1 MTTYSSGWALVTGAS
16 SGLGRGFATRLA
28 ADGMSLVL
36 VSRSTVILHDL
47 ADELREA
54 YGVEVEV
61 VGADLA
67 DPVARDAVVKV
78 IESRDI
84 DLLVN
89 NAGFAT
95 SGDFVDE
102 NPARITELVSLN
114 CVALTVLARAAATR
128 MVARGH
134 GAIVNVASTAAFQPI
149 PTMGTYAAS
158 KAYVLR
164 LSLAMWDELRPKGV
178 TVLALCP
185 GATETEFWKVA
196 GNPDGF
202 RRRRT
207 VAQVIATCFDGLA
220 KGSPI
225 AIDGAWNALLARMA
239 PFVPIRLTML
249 VSRYIARRP

>member
-1 MTTYSSGWALVTGAS
+1 MTYSSGWALVTGAS

-36 VSRSTVILHDL
+36 VARGTVILHDL
-47 ADELREA
+47 AAELRET

-67 DPVARDAVVKV
+67 DPTARDEVVKV
-78 IESRDI
+78 IETRDI

-102 NPARITELVSLN
+102 NPARITELVTLN

-128 MVARGH
+128 MVARGR
-134 GAIVNVASTAAFQPI
+134 GGIVNVASTAAFQPI
-149 PTMGTYAAS
+149 PTMATYAAS
-158 KAYVLR
+158 KAFVLR
-164 LSLAMWDELRPKGV
+164 LSLAMWDELRPAGV

-185 GATETEFWKVA
+185 GATETDFWKVA

-207 VAQVIATCFDGLA
+207 VSQVVTTCFDALA
-220 KGSPI
+220 KGSPV
-225 AIDGAWNALLARMA
+225 AIDGAFNALLARMA
-239 PFVPIRLTML
+239 PFVPSRLAML
-249 VSRYIARRP
+249 VARYIARRP

>member
-1 MTTYSSGWALVTGAS
+1 MVTGAS

-36 VSRSTVILHDL
+36 VARSGGLLHDL
-47 ADELREA
+47 ADDLRET

-61 VGADLA
+61 IVADLA
-67 DPVARDAVVKV
+67 DAAARATVVSDL
-78 IESRDI
+78 ETRDVEVLI
-84 DLLVN
+84 N

-95 SGDFVDE
+95 SGDFADE
-102 NPARITELVSLN
+102 DPARIAELVSLN
-114 CVALTVLARAAATR
+114 CLALTLLSRAAVPG
-128 MVARGH
+128 MVARGR

-158 KAYVLR
+158 KAFVLR
-164 LSLAMWDELRPKGV
+164 LSMAMWHELRPHGV

-185 GATETEFWKVA
+185 GATETDFWKVA

-202 RRRRT
+202 RRRRS
-207 VAQVIATCFDGLA
+207 VAQVVETCFDSLT

-225 AIDGAWNALLARMA
+225 AIDGLLNKVLARSA
-239 PFVPIRLTML
+239 PFVPDRITM
-249 VSRYIARRP
+249 VVAKIIARRP

>member
-1 MTTYSSGWALVTGAS
+1 MTYSSGWALVTGAS

-36 VSRSTVILHDL
+36 VARSTGILHDF
-47 ADELREA
+47 ADELREE
-54 YGVEVEV
+54 YGVEVDV

-67 DPVARDAVVKV
+67 DPEARAKVVAVL
-78 IESRDI
+78 ESRPVDV
-84 DLLVN
+84 LVN

-102 NPARITELVSLN
+102 DPVRITELVSLN
-114 CVALTVLARAAATR
+114 CVALTVLAHAAAAG
-128 MVARGH
+128 MVARGR

-149 PTMGTYAAS
+149 PTMATYAAS
-158 KAYVLR
+158 KAFVLR
-164 LSLAMWDELRPKGV
+164 LSLAMWDELRAQGV

-185 GATETEFWKVA
+185 GATETDFWRIA

-207 VAQVIATCFDGLA
+207 VSQVVRTCFDGLA
-220 KGSPI
+220 KGSPV
-225 AIDGAWNALLARMA
+225 AIDGPLNALLAWA
-239 PFVPIRLTML
+239 SPFVPIRLTM
-249 VSRYIARRP
+249 VVARFIARRP

>member
-1 MTTYSSGWALVTGAS
+1 MTYTSGWALVTGAS
-16 SGLGRGFATRLA
+16 SGLGRGFATKLA

-36 VSRSTVILHDL
+36 VARSTGILHDL
-47 ADELREA
+47 ADELREM

-61 VGADLA
+61 IGADLA
-67 DPVARDAVVKV
+67 DAEARARVVALL
-78 IESRDI
+78 ESRDFEVLI
-84 DLLVN
+84 N

-102 NPARITELVSLN
+102 NPARIAELVTLN
-114 CVALTVLARAAATR
+114 CLAVTVLARAAAPG
-128 MVARGH
+128 MVARGR

-158 KAYVLR
+158 KAFVLR

-178 TVLALCP
+178 TVMALCP
-185 GATETEFWKVA
+185 GATETDFWKVA

-207 VAQVIATCFDGLA
+207 VSQVVTTCFDSLA

-225 AIDGAWNALLARMA
+225 AIDGVLNTVLAMAA
-239 PFVPIRLTML
+239 PFVPVRLTMV
-249 VSRYIARRP
+249 VSRMIARRP